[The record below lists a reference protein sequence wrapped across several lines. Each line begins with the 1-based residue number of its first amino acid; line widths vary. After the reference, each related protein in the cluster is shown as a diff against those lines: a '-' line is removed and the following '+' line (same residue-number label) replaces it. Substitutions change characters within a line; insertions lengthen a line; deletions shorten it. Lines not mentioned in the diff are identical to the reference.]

1 MKGIMTMLG
10 QNEIEKKK
18 KKMSKKNEKTSGEGR
33 DEVNTGGREG
43 GRLTMRGKGK
53 EETGFILCLFVRG
66 APRTTRRR
74 ENSRA
79 TSHVSDEMQR
89 KNLQQQH
96 TGEGKETEDGEISK
110 TLIFTI

>member
-1 MKGIMTMLG
+1 MTMLG

-18 KKMSKKNEKTSGEGR
+18 KKKMSKKKRRQVVRGGMKWIQE
-33 DEVNTGGREG
+33 GGREG

>member
-1 MKGIMTMLG
+1 MTMLG

-18 KKMSKKNEKTSGEGR
+18 KKEDVQKKREDKWWGEGWSEYR
-33 DEVNTGGREG
+33 REG

>member
-1 MKGIMTMLG
+1 MTMLG

-18 KKMSKKNEKTSGEGR
+18 KKDVQKKKR
-33 DEVNTGGREG
+33 RQVVRGGMKWIQEG

>member
-1 MKGIMTMLG
+1 
-10 QNEIEKKK
+10 
-18 KKMSKKNEKTSGEGR
+18 MSKKKEKTSGEGR
-33 DEVNTGGREG
+33 DEVNTG